1 MIRVYLATVKAP
13 VLMKKPGE
21 EADPWSWD
29 SKEALRKAAIGKKVR
44 VIMEFSKTVKAGE
57 NDRNMDFATI
67 LIDKTEKNLSTILL
81 EKGLLKTNITKS
93 GENTSKFIEDLLSAE
108 KKAQDAKVGIYS
120 SGPAPIRVF
129 NDLV

>member
-1 MIRVYLATVKAP
+1 
-13 VLMKKPGE
+13 MKKPGE

-29 SKEALRKAAIGKKVR
+29 SKEALRKAVIGKKVR

>member
-1 MIRVYLATVKAP
+1 MYLATVKAP

-29 SKEALRKAAIGKKVR
+29 SKEALRKAVIGKKVR

>member
-1 MIRVYLATVKAP
+1 MYLATVKAP

-44 VIMEFSKTVKAGE
+44 VIMEISKTVKAGE

-93 GENTSKFIEDLLSAE
+93 GENTSKYIEDLLAAE
-108 KKAQDAKVGIYS
+108 KKAQDAKVGVYS
-120 SGPAPIRVF
+120 AGPAPIRVF
-129 NDLV
+129 NDVV